1 MARANLECIQDLTS
15 VLSERGT
22 ARVRGDRTQIARHG
36 AMPPTDA
43 VRLGGAAMA
52 EFSKSYEHLSPEI
65 LPRRDPYFFHNIRV
79 QHYSIIVDILTV
91 ALYDA
96 MAHATTW
103 NGDLR

>member
-1 MARANLECIQDLTS
+1 
-15 VLSERGT
+15 
-22 ARVRGDRTQIARHG
+22 
-36 AMPPTDA
+36 
-43 VRLGGAAMA
+43 
-52 EFSKSYEHLSPEI
+52 LSPEI